1 MIVSKSK
8 LCEILGVVDP
18 TITRYV
24 NDGMPMKS
32 RGSRGIPSEFNTQD
46 VVTWLIRRETV
57 KVGSKTSET
66 GETIDLYLE
75 QARLTKAKADAQELK
90 NELERRQVAPVQ
102 VMTDS
107 IVKVGASAVAILA
120 SLKLSVKRK
129 LPYLKNTELDI
140 IETEVAR
147 ARNAIADMELV
158 FDED

>member
-1 MIVSKSK
+1 MIVSKRR
-8 LCEILGVVDP
+8 LGEIIGMVDP
-18 TITRYV
+18 TITRYI
-24 NDGMPMKS
+24 NDGMPMKT
-32 RGSRGIPSEFNTQD
+32 RGSRGIPSEFDTVD
-46 VVTWLIRRETV
+46 VITWLIRRETA

-90 NELERRQVAPVQ
+90 NELERRQVAPVE
-102 VMTDS
+102 VMTTS
-107 IVKVGASAVAILA
+107 ITKVSASAVAILA
-120 SLKLSVKRK
+120 SLKLSIKRK

-158 FDED
+158 FDD